1 MKNLLIKTTIF
12 IIWTLSAKAQAVNS
26 YTSDKVSFKSTDG
39 HITFGGTLTLPEGVN
54 NVPAVI
60 IVSDRG
66 KQDRD
71 GKMAGHPLFA
81 QIADYLS
88 SNGIAVLRLD
98 DRGVGK
104 TTGDL
109 ELANTRNLADDALAA
124 LQFLKGIN
132 GISNK
137 KIGLMGHGEGGAVIS
152 LAAAGSKDVAFLIS
166 LAGVALSD
174 SDGAKTLSRLRVPIL
189 ALHGDKDLEVAA
201 EQNLD
206 NWKKYTAFGGN
217 RKVRTVLLSGLNH
230 LFLPCKTC
238 TIAEYPFI
246 KADFSLRTLNVINLW
261 LQANV
266 VKFN

>member
-1 MKNLLIKTTIF
+1 MKNLLIIATILL
-12 IIWTLSAKAQAVNS
+12 IWTLPAKAQAVNS
-26 YTSDKVSFKSTDG
+26 YIAHQVSFKSADG
-39 HITFGGTLTLPEGVN
+39 QINYSGTLTLPGDVN

-60 IVSDRG
+60 IVSDSA

-88 SNGIAVLRLD
+88 NNGIAVLRLD

-104 TTGDL
+104 TTGEL
-109 ELANTRNLADDALAA
+109 ELATTRNLADDALAA
-124 LQFLKGIN
+124 IQFLKGVN
-132 GISNK
+132 GISKN
-137 KIGLMGHGEGGAVIS
+137 KIGLMGHGEGGAVIA

-166 LAGVALSD
+166 LAGVAMAD
-174 SDGAKTLSRLRVPIL
+174 ANGVKTLAKLQVPIL
-189 ALHGDKDLEVAA
+189 ALHGNKDLEVAA

-206 NWKKYTAFGGN
+206 NWKKYTALGGN

-246 KADFSLRTLNVINLW
+246 RADFSLRTLNVINLW
-261 LQANV
+261 LQANM
-266 VKFN
+266 VKR